1 MGGINSGVVY
11 SQIVF
16 KTDDTGWDDRR
27 SGYRQQNE
35 GGTKRTLGD
44 FSAEKSARG
53 KGKGRRLTRPVL
65 GRRDFQSDSLVPCE
79 LSEENSSK
87 VEWLTVLD
95 LFLVQKKD
103 EELHEAWMYKCK
115 GRIFVNS
122 FVLRNITSL
131 KI

>member
-1 MGGINSGVVY
+1 MTLDGMIEEVGIDS
-11 SQIVF
+11 
-16 KTDDTGWDDRR
+16 KMKE
-27 SGYRQQNE
+27 RQKQ
-35 GGTKRTLGD
+35 TLGD

-53 KGKGRRLTRPVL
+53 KGKGRRLIRPIL

-87 VEWLTVLD
+87 VEQLTVLN

-103 EELHEAWMYKCK
+103 EEVYEAWMYKCK